1 MTRQVQLTDGKI
13 DCSKLGRTLIH
24 EHVLVGMPGWNL
36 DLKAPRFVRAEA
48 MARAVD
54 RLQELKSFDCNT
66 IVDPCPMDL
75 GRDVE
80 FVAEVAQKSGV
91 NIVCAT
97 GVYNESEGIPYT
109 FRSMPREDIS
119 ELYVKEITEGVGSTG
134 IKAGVIKIATGH
146 DPAGEYEQKMIGVA
160 AEVSRITGVPII
172 SHTHIASHG
181 HQQVDIVESHGG
193 RADCLVVGH
202 SGDRDDSAYQISIAE
217 RNAFVGLDRFG
228 LEFILPDALR
238 MKNLVELVR
247 AGHRER
253 ILISQDYP
261 LCLLGRMGP
270 EIVGLAPV
278 WSITHIFEH
287 ILPTLA
293 KLGLTAEDFERILT
307 DNPRRLFVN
316 AADQL
321 GHAH

>member
-1 MTRQVQLTDGKI
+1 MAREVQLTDGQI

-54 RLQELKSFDCNT
+54 RLQKLKSHDCNT

-97 GVYNESEGIPYT
+97 GVYNEFEGVPYT
-109 FRSMPREDIS
+109 FRSMPREEIL

-134 IKAGVIKIATGH
+134 IRASVIKIATGH
-146 DPAGEYEQKMIGVA
+146 HPASEYEQKMIGVA
-160 AEVSRITGVPII
+160 AGVPII

-181 HQQVDIVESHGG
+181 HQ
-193 RADCLVVGH
+193 
-202 SGDRDDSAYQISIAE
+202 
-217 RNAFVGLDRFG
+217 
-228 LEFILPDALR
+228 
-238 MKNLVELVR
+238 
-247 AGHRER
+247 
-253 ILISQDYP
+253 
-261 LCLLGRMGP
+261 LLG
-270 EIVGLAPV
+270 
-278 WSITHIFEH
+278 
-287 ILPTLA
+287 
-293 KLGLTAEDFERILT
+293 TAG
-307 DNPRRLFVN
+307 NP
-316 AADQL
+316 D
-321 GHAH
+321 